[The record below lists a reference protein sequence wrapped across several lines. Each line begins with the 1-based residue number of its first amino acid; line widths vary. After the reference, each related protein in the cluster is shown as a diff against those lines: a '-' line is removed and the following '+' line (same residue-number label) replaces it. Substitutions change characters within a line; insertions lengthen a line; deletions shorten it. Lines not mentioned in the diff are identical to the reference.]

1 MIAGNFKIGT
11 RFKNKETGHV
21 ISVIEEEGN
30 KYFEDEV
37 WGDLFDFVD
46 EDLYDELY

>member
-30 KYFEDEV
+30 ILKMRYGV
-37 WGDLFDFVD
+37 IYLI
-46 EDLYDELY
+46 L

>member
-1 MIAGNFKIGT
+1 MIASNFKIGT

-21 ISVIEEEGN
+21 ISVIEEGN